1 MVRLAR
7 ANDIWKTVYKRN
19 YEHLIRDINLNG
31 IGGINNVEFQ
41 KGIFAICGLNG
52 TGKSTILSSLKDI
65 LGLKINN
72 QDIKR
77 ISGHNIVANI
87 LSNNQLVEVTNQR
100 NSRFLD
106 IIAED
111 TSIYYLD
118 YKQSTSILDFLD
130 QDNLEE
136 LIDQYDENI
145 LTQELI
151 DDLSYIVGKEYD
163 EIILY
168 EIEDGEEVIP
178 YFKVK
183 ISDIYY
189 DSLGMG
195 MGEHFLFYIFWVFYR
210 LKSSGIILIEEP
222 ETFISI
228 NSQQKLMDFIAQN
241 TSKLGITVILAS
253 HSPYIIKRIK
263 KENIIILNRYSNFVS
278 VVKPS
283 VDRDSLVTLGLE
295 IPKKGCIFVE
305 DKVAEVY
312 LKTILSTHCS
322 YILRDYNIEYV
333 DGHAGITE
341 RLRFPNTEKFT
352 YKLVGIYDGDM
363 KEDIERIRDNINWGY
378 AFLPEDTAIEL
389 EFKRCLRSNVQ
400 KFATMIQVDLDKLVQ
415 ILSGIE
421 GLDHHDWITELTD
434 QLGKDLALV
443 IEKLFVIW
451 SEVEGNRE
459 KIEKFAKDLQEIC

>member
-1 MVRLAR
+1 MWIKWYGEVHNIIL
-7 ANDIWKTVYKRN
+7 TKR
-19 YEHLIRDINLNG
+19 Y
-31 IGGINNVEFQ
+31 
-41 KGIFAICGLNG
+41 
-52 TGKSTILSSLKDI
+52 I

-100 NSRFLD
+100 DSRFSD

-195 MGEHFLFYIFWVFYR
+195 MGEHFLFYIFWVFYK
-210 LKSSGIILIEEP
+210 LKGSGIILIEEP

-283 VDRDSLVTLGLE
+283 VARDSLVTLGLE

-312 LKTILSTHCS
+312 LKTILSAYCS
-322 YILRDYNIEYV
+322 YILREYNIEYV
-333 DGHAGITE
+333 NGHAGITE
-341 RLRFPNTEKFT
+341 RLRFPNTAKFT

-389 EFKRCLRSNVQ
+389 EFKRCLRTNVQ
-400 KFATMIQVDLDKLVQ
+400 KFAAMIQVDLDELVQ

-434 QLGKDLALV
+434 QLGKDLALI

-451 SEVEGNRE
+451 SEAEGNRE
-459 KIEKFAKDLQEIC
+459 KIENFAKNLQELC